1 MNRRTGTLQKVFK
14 QEGSYLVLLLHWLL
28 ARNLFPSENP
38 TGKVYGLGNDSDTCV
53 HSREDPEI
61 EKLNLVIKELV
72 KEKDEEKDEEKE
84 TFNGIIA
91 ALLADKEKDKG
102 DKDALLDR
110 MSQIEAMLTTAVRR

>member
-1 MNRRTGTLQKVFK
+1 MIGCSSKRVHIWSSYCIGSWREICSHQKT
-14 QEGSYLVLLLHWLL
+14 QQ
-28 ARNLFPSENP
+28 
-38 TGKVYGLGNDSDTCV
+38 
-53 HSREDPEI
+53 I